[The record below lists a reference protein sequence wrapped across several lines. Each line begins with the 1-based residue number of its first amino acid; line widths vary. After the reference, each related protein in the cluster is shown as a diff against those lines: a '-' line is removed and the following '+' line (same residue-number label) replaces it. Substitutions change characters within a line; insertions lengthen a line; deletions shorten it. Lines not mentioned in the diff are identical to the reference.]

1 MSKEE
6 RLSLE
11 SNDEDAKFQR
21 ERRGG
26 VKLNSSKSMFA
37 KDPVQI
43 PQKETFEKQADEFFE
58 ETQDRKQQAVELVQQ
73 FWSFVK
79 DETLVSNKGP
89 VKKNLEKEIVSK
101 LLNFASEMN
110 NDPKEPEGAGSVA
123 VITLLLKAVLYLRDC
138 NNDLGYRLAKLER
151 GQKNMSD
158 MEQIKNV
165 KPSR

>member
-11 SNDEDAKFQR
+11 SNEEDAKLQR

-26 VKLNSSKSMFA
+26 VKLNSSKSMFT
-37 KDPVQI
+37 KDPAQAS
-43 PQKETFEKQADEFFE
+43 QKEAFEEQADEAFE
-58 ETQDRKQQAVELVQQ
+58 EIQDRKQKAVELVQQ

-79 DETLVSNKGP
+79 DETLLVNKGP

-110 NDPKEPEGAGSVA
+110 NDPKEPEGSGSVA
-123 VITLLLKAVLYLRDC
+123 IITLLLKAVLYLRDS
-138 NNDLGYRLAKLER
+138 NNDLKYRLTKLER
-151 GQKNMSD
+151 SKEPENS
-158 MEQIKNV
+158 

>member
-11 SNDEDAKFQR
+11 SNEEDAKFQR

-26 VKLNSSKSMFA
+26 VKLNSSKSMFS
-37 KDPVQI
+37 KDPAQ
-43 PQKETFEKQADEFFE
+43 PSRKEVFE
-58 ETQDRKQQAVELVQQ
+58 EQAEEVFEEIQDRKQKAVELVQQ

-79 DETLVSNKGP
+79 DETLATNKGP

-151 GQKNMSD
+151 GQKNTSD
-158 MEQIKNV
+158 TEQTKNV